1 MVLDRLDVLCLPA
14 LRAFY
19 NVELNLLTFL
29 QTAEAV
35 GLNGGEVNENVLA
48 VLAADETIALG
59 VVKPLYCSCFHG
71 VACVP
76 LVLKYALNFRRKLQ
90 AGHAV
95 ERGTAYNRKDQTHL
109 KSTDFC
115 GK

>member
-1 MVLDRLDVLCLPA
+1 MVLEGLDVLCLPA
-14 LRAFY
+14 LRALDY
-19 NVELNLLTFL
+19 VKMNLLAFL
-29 QTAEAV
+29 QAAEAV

-48 VLAADETIALG
+48 VLAADESIALG
-59 VVKPLYCSCFHG
+59 VIEPLYCSCFHG

-76 LVLKYALNFRRKLQ
+76 LVLKYALNFRREVK

-109 KSTDFC
+109 
-115 GK
+115 